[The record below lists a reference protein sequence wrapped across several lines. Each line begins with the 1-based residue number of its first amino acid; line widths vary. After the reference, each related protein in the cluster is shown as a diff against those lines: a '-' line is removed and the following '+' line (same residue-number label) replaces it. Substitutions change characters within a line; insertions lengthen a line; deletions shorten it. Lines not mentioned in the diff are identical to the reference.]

1 MKRFHRETA
10 APGRWAKLKS
20 ASRAMRTAPT
30 PTEDRLWQRLR
41 ASRLGVRFRRQ
52 HAIGEWVVDFVCL
65 PERLVVEVDGSIHET
80 QGGRD
85 ARRDANLAGLGF
97 RVLRVTNDRVLADLD
112 SVVEDIRN
120 RIRRRG

>member
-1 MKRFHRETA
+1 
-10 APGRWAKLKS
+10 
-20 ASRAMRTAPT
+20 MRTAPT